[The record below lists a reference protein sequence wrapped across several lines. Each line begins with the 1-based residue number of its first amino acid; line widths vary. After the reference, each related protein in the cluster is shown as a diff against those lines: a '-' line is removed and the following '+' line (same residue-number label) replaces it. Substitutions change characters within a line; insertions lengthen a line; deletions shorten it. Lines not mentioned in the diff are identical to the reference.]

1 LWHTVEIS
9 IPGVGDDVI
18 IDEAVGTGTDEDVV
32 TVEINIHDMCAH
44 CNKLLHNRIM
54 SSDNQFFFKTKTYSI
69 ILLHKLT

>member
-1 LWHTVEIS
+1 MWHTVEIS

-32 TVEINIHDMCAH
+32 TVEINVHDMCVH
-44 CNKLLHNRIM
+44 YNKLLHNRIM

-69 ILLHKLT
+69 VA